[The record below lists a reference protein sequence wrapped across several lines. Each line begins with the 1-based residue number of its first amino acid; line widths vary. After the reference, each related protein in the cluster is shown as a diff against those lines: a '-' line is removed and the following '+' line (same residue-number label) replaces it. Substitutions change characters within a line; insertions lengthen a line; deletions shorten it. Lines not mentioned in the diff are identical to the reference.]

1 MDFELIA
8 EAFPKLIGGIDE
20 TLILAGSSLIIGFI
34 LAVPI
39 ALMNL
44 SRHAILRSI
53 ATGYVYIFR
62 STPLL
67 VQIFLIYYGSGQFE
81 MLLRPLDFGFV
92 PRSGSARYCIHA
104 RTAAYTSQIIRGGL
118 QSVPAEQ
125 SRPLEPLECLHS

>member
-67 VQIFLIYYGSGQFE
+67 VQIFLIYYGSGQFRDAFE
-81 MLLRPLDFGFV
+81 
-92 PRSGSARYCIHA
+92 AI
-104 RTAAYTSQIIRGGL
+104 GL
-118 QSVPAEQ
+118 
-125 SRPLEPLECLHS
+125 